1 MPLAVGAR
9 LGPYEILAPIGAGGM
24 GEVYLGRDT
33 RLGRQVA
40 IKVSAQEF
48 SERFEREASAIAAL
62 NHPNICHLY
71 DVGPNYLVMELVE
84 GESPRGPLPLE
95 EALRIAH
102 QIADALEAAHE
113 KGIVHRDL
121 KPGNIKIT
129 PDGTVK
135 VLDFGLAKQT
145 GLVTKSRD
153 GDGAVTPNSPTFT
166 MGMTEAGMI
175 LGTAAYMSP
184 EQARGK
190 PVDKR
195 ADIWAFGVVFYELLT
210 GKRLFQGEDLT
221 ETLASVVK
229 EEPNLD
235 QAPVEVRRL
244 LRKCLEKDPKK
255 RLRDI
260 GDVWELLE
268 DGEPA
273 TAPSRSRFG
282 QSRFGQSRFG
292 QSRFGQS
299 RFGQSRFG
307 RLPWIVAAVLAVI
320 AGISLWGWLRP
331 APAEPRNVVRLTA
344 ALPVANTPGAL
355 AICRDGSRLAFVG
368 GPQRQIYV
376 RMLDQ
381 LEARPISG
389 TEGATFLCF
398 SPDGQWLSYVDSSVL
413 PNKLKKIALA
423 GGPAQVL
430 VDAIQTTGP
439 PTQDWGLD
447 DNILFSSNGALMRIP
462 AAGGTPQTLATP
474 DAKKNE
480 LFYFFPQL
488 LPGGKQVLFS
498 IARSSTGET
507 AALNLQTGERKA
519 LVENAIT
526 AGLYVPTGPGS
537 SQGHIVYYS
546 RNGSLTAVAF
556 NASRMEVK
564 GSPIPVLDGV
574 QGFSDSPFAFLG
586 VSDSGT
592 LAYVTG
598 VGGGAAFTLVWVDR
612 TGVEQPVPA
621 PPRFYSFV
629 RLSPEGQRIAL
640 VTSGQGLQLWVYDLV
655 RGTLRNLTSEGSGGN
670 GVWTPDGN
678 RLIYSPSSGTSVV
691 SVPADASDLP
701 SILTSAEN
709 GRVTPSS
716 VSPDGKLVIGFNS
729 NGGLWVMPLPERSSG
744 NTKLQPF
751 LDSRSQKLDPAF
763 SPDGHWVAYR
773 SNETGNREIYL
784 APYPGPGGKFLI
796 STEGGTMARW
806 SSDGR
811 ELFYRNGDKMMAVD
825 VQTSPVFRAGTP
837 KVLFQGN
844 YGSFYDVAPDGKR
857 FLMIKPPAAAQAPT
871 AQVTVVLNWFEE
883 LRRRVPA
890 GK

>member
-1 MPLAVGAR
+1 MSLAAGSK

-84 GESPRGPLPLE
+84 GESPKGPLPLD

-121 KPGNIKIT
+121 KPANIKIT

-153 GDGAVTPNSPTFT
+153 SDGAVTPNSPTFT
-166 MGMTEAGMI
+166 MGMTQAGMI

-210 GKRLFQGEDLT
+210 GQRLFQGEDLT

-235 QAPVEVRRL
+235 QAPAEVRRL
-244 LRKCLEKDPKK
+244 LRKCLQKDPKK

-260 GDVWELLE
+260 GDVWELLD
-268 DGEPA
+268 DGEAA
-273 TAPSRSRFG
+273 TDPSRSRLG
-282 QSRFGQSRFG
+282 MTGRFGWAG
-292 QSRFGQS
+292 
-299 RFGQSRFG
+299 
-307 RLPWIVAAVLAVI
+307 WIAAGMFAVI

-331 APAEPRNVVRLTA
+331 APPEPRAVVSLTA
-344 ALPVANTPGAL
+344 TLPVANMPGAL
-355 AICRDGSRLAFVG
+355 AMSHDGSRLAFVG

-376 RMLDQ
+376 RTLDQ

-398 SPDGQWLSYVDSSVL
+398 SPDGQWISYVDSSVQ

-423 GGPAQVL
+423 GGPAQML
-430 VDAIQTTGP
+430 ADAIQTTGP

-447 DNILFSSNGALMRIP
+447 DNILFASNGGLMRIP
-462 AAGGTPQTLATP
+462 AAGGTPQTLARP
-474 DAKKNE
+474 DPKKNE
-480 LFYFFPQL
+480 LFYISPQL

-498 IARSSTGET
+498 IALAGSGQT
-507 AALNLQTGERKA
+507 AALDLRNGEKKI
-519 LVENAIT
+519 LVEDVIAS
-526 AGLYVPTGPGS
+526 GRYVPTGPGS
-537 SQGHIVYYS
+537 SQGHIVYYTS
-546 RNGSLTAVAF
+546 RTGSLMAVPF
-556 NASRMEVK
+556 NASRMEVE

-574 QGFSDSPFAFLG
+574 QGFSNSPFALLG
-586 VSDSGT
+586 ISDSGT
-592 LAYVTG
+592 LAYVAAG
-598 VGGGAAFTLVWVDR
+598 PGAGSAFTLVWVDR
-612 TGVEQPVPA
+612 TGVEQPVAA
-621 PPRFYSFV
+621 PPRSYGSV

-640 VTSGQGLQLWVYDLV
+640 VIPGQGLQLWVYDLA
-655 RGTLRNLTSEGSGGN
+655 RGTLRNLTSEGSGGSPA
-670 GVWTPDGN
+670 WTPDGK
-678 RLIYSPSSGTSVV
+678 RLIFSPPSGTSVV
-691 SVPADASDLP
+691 STPADASDPP
-701 SILTSAEN
+701 SILASVES
-709 GRVTPSS
+709 GRVTPTS
-716 VSPDGKLVIGFNS
+716 VSPDGKLVIGHNS
-729 NGGLWVMPLPERSSG
+729 NGGLWVMPLPEGSSG
-744 NTKLQPF
+744 NAKLQPF
-751 LDSRSQKLDPAF
+751 LDSRSQKFDAAF

-773 SNETGNREIYL
+773 SDESGNREIYV
-784 APYPGPGGKFLI
+784 AAYPGPGGKFLI
-796 STEGGTMARW
+796 STEGGTTARW
-806 SSDGR
+806 SHDGR

-825 VQTSPVFRAGTP
+825 VQTSPAFRAGPP
-837 KVLFQGN
+837 KMLFQGN
-844 YGSFYDVAPDGKR
+844 YVNSYDVARDGKR
-857 FLMIKPPAAAQAPT
+857 FLMIKPPGAAQSPT
-871 AQVTVVLNWFEE
+871 DQVTVVLNWFEE

-890 GK
+890 GE

>member
-1 MPLAVGAR
+1 MSLAVGDR

-33 RLGRQVA
+33 RLGREVA

-84 GESPRGPLPLE
+84 GESPKGPLPLE

-102 QIADALEAAHE
+102 QIAAALEAAHE

-145 GLVTKSRD
+145 GLATQSRD
-153 GDGAVTPNSPTFT
+153 SDGAVTPNSPTFT

-195 ADIWAFGVVFYELLT
+195 ADIWAFGVVLYELLT
-210 GKRLFQGEDLT
+210 GQRLFQGEDLT

-229 EEPNLD
+229 EQPNLD

-260 GDVWELLE
+260 GDAWELLE
-268 DGEPA
+268 DREPA
-273 TAPSRSRFG
+273 IAAPSR
-282 QSRFGQSRFG
+282 
-292 QSRFGQS
+292 
-299 RFGQSRFG
+299 SRFG
-307 RLPWIVAAVLAVI
+307 RLPWIVAGIFAVI

-331 APAEPRNVVRLTA
+331 APPETRAVVRLTTT
-344 ALPVANTPGAL
+344 LPVVNSVPGAI
-355 AICRDGSRLAFVG
+355 AVSRDGSRLAFVG
-368 GPQRQIYV
+368 GPLRQIYV

-398 SPDGQWLSYVDSSVL
+398 SPDGQWISYVDASTQ

-430 VDAIQTTGP
+430 ADAIQTTGP

-462 AAGGTPQTLATP
+462 AGGGTPQTLATP
-474 DAKKNE
+474 DPKKSE
-480 LFYFFPQL
+480 LYYSSAQL

-498 IARSSTGET
+498 IARSGTGEI
-507 AALNLQTGERKA
+507 AALNLQTREQKT
-519 LVENAIT
+519 LVENVIA
-526 AGLYVPTGPGS
+526 AGRYVPTGPGS
-537 SQGHIVYYS
+537 SAGHIVYYS
-546 RNGSLTAVAF
+546 RTGSLMAVAF

-574 QGFSDSPFAFLG
+574 QGFSSSPFPLLG
-586 VSDSGT
+586 ISDSGT
-592 LAYVTG
+592 LAYVA
-598 VGGGAAFTLVWVDR
+598 GGPGAAVTLVWVGR

-621 PPRFYSFV
+621 PPRFYLFV
-629 RLSPEGQRIAL
+629 RLSPEGQRIAI
-640 VTSGQGLQLWVYDLV
+640 VTSGQGPQLWVYDLA
-655 RGTLRNLTSEGSGGN
+655 RGTLRNLTSEGSGGS
-670 GVWTPDGN
+670 GIWTPDGK

-691 SVPADASDLP
+691 SAPADASDPP
-701 SILTSAEN
+701 SILASTES
-709 GRVTPSS
+709 GRVTPTS
-716 VSPDGKLVIGFNS
+716 VSPDGKLVIGYKFD
-729 NGGLWVMPLPERSSG
+729 GGLWVMPLTEGASG
-744 NTKLQPF
+744 NAKLQPF

-763 SPDGHWVAYR
+763 SPDGRWVAYR
-773 SNETGNREIYL
+773 SNETGNREIYV

-796 STEGGTMARW
+796 STEGGTTPRW

-825 VQTSPVFRAGTP
+825 VQTSPAFRAGTP
-837 KVLFQGN
+837 KMLFLGN
-844 YGSFYDVAPDGKR
+844 YGNSYDVAPDGKR
-857 FLMIKPPAAAQAPT
+857 FLMIKPPAGAQAPT
-871 AQVTVVLNWFEE
+871 DQVTVVLNWFEE
-883 LRRRVPA
+883 LRRRAPA
-890 GK
+890 EK